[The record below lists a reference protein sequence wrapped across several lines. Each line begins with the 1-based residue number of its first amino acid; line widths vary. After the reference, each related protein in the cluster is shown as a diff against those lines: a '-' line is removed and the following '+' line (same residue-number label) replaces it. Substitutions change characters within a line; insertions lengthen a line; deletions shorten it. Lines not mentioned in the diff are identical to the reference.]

1 MVVGLTGVPVA
12 VSARRV
18 ASSPPCFRF
27 HSERVRVSLSDIDRQ
42 LLDRCLAHSP
52 MAWKDFVDRFLG
64 LVIHVANHTA
74 AARGVQLNDTLRQD
88 LISDVF
94 AEIVARDHVVLRR
107 FQRNCSLATY
117 LTVIAR
123 RVIIRQL
130 SAARSQAHSGLA
142 VDDQAHTDGAIARL
156 EDADEVAQLM
166 RQLSPDEAQMVRM
179 YHLEGMSYQQ
189 ISRELGVNENSIGP
203 VLSRARL
210 KMRNAAQ

>member
-1 MVVGLTGVPVA
+1 MVEGLTDVAFA
-12 VSARRV
+12 VSACRV
-18 ASSPPCFRF
+18 ANRPPCFRF
-27 HSERVRVSLSDIDRQ
+27 FSERVRVSLSDIDRQ

-52 MAWKDFVDRFLG
+52 LAWKDFVDRFLG

-74 AARGVQLNDTLRQD
+74 AARGMQLHDAQRED
-88 LISDVF
+88 LVSDVF
-94 AEIVARDHVVLRR
+94 AEIAARDHVVLRR

-130 SAARSQAHSGLA
+130 SAARRHVHSGLA
-142 VDDQAHTDGAIARL
+142 LDNHARQDGEIARL
-156 EDADEVAQLM
+156 DNADEVSQLM
-166 RQLSPDEAQMVRM
+166 SQLEPAEAQMVRM

-189 ISRELGVNENSIGP
+189 ISRAMGINENSIGP

-210 KMRNAAQ
+210 KMRNSAQ

>member
-1 MVVGLTGVPVA
+1 M
-12 VSARRV
+12 
-18 ASSPPCFRF
+18 
-27 HSERVRVSLSDIDRQ
+27 SLSDIDRQ

-52 MAWKDFVDRFLG
+52 LAWKDFVDRFLG

-74 AARGVQLNDTLRQD
+74 AARGMQLNDAQRED
-88 LISDVF
+88 LVSDVF
-94 AEIVARDHVVLRR
+94 AEIIARDHVVLRR

-130 SAARSQAHSGLA
+130 SAVRRTVQNGLA
-142 VDDQAHTDGAIARL
+142 LENHARQDDEIARL
-156 EDADEVAQLM
+156 ENADEVSQLM
-166 RQLSPDEAQMVRM
+166 SQLEPAEAQMVRM

-189 ISRELGVNENSIGP
+189 ISRAMGINENSIGP

-210 KMRNAAQ
+210 KMRNSAQ